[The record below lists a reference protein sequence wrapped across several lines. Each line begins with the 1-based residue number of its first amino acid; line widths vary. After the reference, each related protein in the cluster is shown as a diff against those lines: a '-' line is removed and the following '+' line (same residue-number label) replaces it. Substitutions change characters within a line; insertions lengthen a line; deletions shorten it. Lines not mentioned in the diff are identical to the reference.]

1 LTEGAAPTTAVV
13 SEVLAGDGAGAPPAA
28 ALPSG
33 PERQRSIGIARA
45 LIILLVLV
53 LAPVLALAI
62 GYAASVLKLNEEAVD
77 RGLQGT
83 ARGLSLAVDRD
94 IQTIEAVL
102 YGLAS
107 SPALDEQDWA
117 TLHAQASTIATKFSG
132 WIALVAPTT
141 QQVLNTLRPYGE
153 PLPLSSIPETVR
165 AVLATS
171 KPEITNLVWGRISQR
186 NVVSIV
192 MPVLRGNSVP
202 YSLSM
207 TVPPDRFS
215 QLLASQ
221 KLPDDWTAILVD
233 ANNAVVAISSG
244 SAAEVG
250 PKALAFA
257 TAAAGHDDGLADVV
271 LPEDG
276 SFKVAYQRSAES
288 AWKIIVAA
296 PEDVARY
303 PTRAWA
309 WTLAA
314 GALASLLLA
323 CLAAVFVGRRIA
335 APLQVLAQQAGAMVR
350 GEPVDL
356 ARSPIREVAAVQTAL
371 MKAAVAQGKWI
382 ETRIHLAEE
391 RKSREAA
398 EQARATV
405 ESREH
410 ALRVSEERYRGLTEA
425 IASIVW
431 TTNPDGQATDVS
443 GWCALTGQGAAE
455 CAGFGWLDAL
465 HPDDRERVR
474 ACWKEALGDGMPF
487 AAEFRLRDGNGHYT
501 WYDARAVPV
510 LEADG
515 RVREWIGV
523 CLDIDGRRSAEE
535 RQNLL
540 TAELNHR
547 VRNILASVQAMIGLT
562 AQSAPSQD
570 ELARRL
576 QGRVAAMARTHG
588 LLTSERW
595 RGASLIRIIRDE
607 LHPYAEGDDEAVVLS
622 GQTDCILPPRQ
633 ALDFAMGMHELAT
646 NAAKYGALS
655 IPGGRITIDWSI
667 TTDGGDSRLS
677 LTWQESG
684 GPTVEPPA
692 RRGFG
697 TRLLESVLGKAPRS
711 NLTIEFNPEGICCR
725 IGMWLSTGP
734 ETSMPPAPTR
744 EPVQSPTQTQQQ
756 TQQQQQE
763 TGLVRLA
770 SATPR
775 VLVAED
781 EPLAALEI
789 TGILSEAGLQVV
801 GPATTVREAMELGRG
816 AAIAAGVLD
825 VNLKGDLIFPVADLL
840 SSRGAPVVLVTGYDT
855 DTILPER
862 YRGLCV
868 LRKPIDR
875 KRLIEHLLPLLH
887 PQPAASEG

>member
-1 LTEGAAPTTAVV
+1 MTEGASPTTAVV
-13 SEVLAGDGAGAPPAA
+13 GEILPGNGASAASADAVPSE
-28 ALPSG
+28 
-33 PERQRSIGIARA
+33 PERRRGITIAQA
-45 LIILLVLV
+45 LAVLLVLV

-102 YGLAS
+102 YGLSS
-107 SPALDEQDWA
+107 SPAVDAQDWA
-117 TLHAQASTIATKFSG
+117 TLHAQASTVAGKFSG
-132 WIALVAPTT
+132 WVALVAPTM
-141 QQVLNTLRPYGE
+141 QQTLNTLRPYGE

-165 AVLATS
+165 AVLATAR
-171 KPEITNLVWGRISQR
+171 PEITNVVWGRVSQR

-192 MPVLRGNSVP
+192 MPVSRGDSVL

-221 KLPDDWTAILVD
+221 KLPDDWTAILLD
-233 ANNAVVAISSG
+233 ADNAVVAISGG
-244 SAAEVG
+244 SAADVG
-250 PKALAFA
+250 PKAVAFA
-257 TAAAGHDDGLADVV
+257 TAAANQDDGLADVAM
-271 LPEDG
+271 PGEG
-276 SFKVAYQRSAES
+276 SYKVAFQRSAAT

-323 CLAAVFVGRRIA
+323 CLAAVFIGRRIA

-356 ARSPIREVAAVQTAL
+356 SRSPIREVAAVQTAL
-371 MKAAVAQGKWI
+371 KKAAVAQGKWI

-391 RKSREAA
+391 RKAREAA

-443 GWCALTGQGAAE
+443 GWCALTGQNAAQ

-474 ACWKEALGDGMPF
+474 ACWKEALGDEMPF

-510 LEADG
+510 VEADG

-523 CLDIDGRRSAEE
+523 CLDIDGRKSAEE

-570 ELARRL
+570 ELGRRL

-607 LHPYAEGDDEAVVLS
+607 LHPYAEGDDDAVVLS

-633 ALDFAMGMHELAT
+633 ALDFAMGIHELAT

-655 IPGGRITIDWSI
+655 TPGGRITIDWSI
-667 TTDGGDSRLS
+667 VKDEGEARLS

-684 GPTVEPPA
+684 GPTVSPPA

-711 NLTIEFNPEGICCR
+711 ELTIEFNPEGLCCR
-725 IGMWLSTGP
+725 IGMWLSNGS
-734 ETSMPPAPTR
+734 EASMPPAPTQ
-744 EPVQSPTQTQQQ
+744 EPGRGPTQTQQQ

-763 TGLVRLA
+763 TGFVRLA

-801 GPATTVREAMELGRG
+801 GPASTVREAMELARG
-816 AAIAAGVLD
+816 AAIVAGVLD

-840 SSRGAPVVLVTGYDT
+840 SGRGAPVVLVTGYDT

-875 KRLIEHLLPLLH
+875 KRLIERLLPLLR
-887 PQPAASEG
+887 PQPVAREG

>member
-1 LTEGAAPTTAVV
+1 MTQTASPTTVV
-13 SEVLAGDGAGAPPAA
+13 VGDVLAGGGESAPPADDA
-28 ALPSG
+28 PSG
-33 PERQRSIGIARA
+33 PEGRRGIGIAHA
-45 LIILLVLV
+45 LVILLVLV
-53 LAPVLALAI
+53 LAPILALAI
-62 GYAASVLKLNEEAVD
+62 AYAASVLKLNVEAVD
-77 RGLQGT
+77 RGLQG
-83 ARGLSLAVDRD
+83 AASGLTLAVDRD

-102 YGLAS
+102 YGLAT
-107 SPALDEQDWA
+107 SPAVDAQDWGA
-117 TLHAQASTIATKFSG
+117 LHAQASMIADHYSG
-132 WIALVAPTT
+132 WVALVAPTT

-153 PLPLSSIPETVR
+153 PLPLSSVPETVR
-165 AVLATS
+165 TVLATA
-171 KPEITNLVWGRISQR
+171 KPEITNLVWGRVSQR
-186 NVVSIV
+186 SVAAVVV
-192 MPVLRGNSVP
+192 PVVRGGSVL

-207 TVPPDRFS
+207 VVTPDRFS

-221 KLPDDWTAILVD
+221 KLPGGWAAILLDSADVVVASAGSPLVD
-233 ANNAVVAISSG
+233 AG
-244 SAAEVG
+244 QKAA
-250 PKALAFA
+250 AFA
-257 TAAAGHDDGLADVV
+257 GAITDGDDGLADVV
-271 LPEDG
+271 TG
-276 SFKVAYQRSAES
+276 GASYKVAFKRLAETG
-288 AWKIIVAA
+288 WKIIVAA

-323 CLAAVFVGRRIA
+323 CLAAIFFGRRIA
-335 APLQVLAQQAGAMVR
+335 APLQLLAQQAGAMVR
-350 GEPVDL
+350 GEPTNMP
-356 ARSPIREVAAVQTAL
+356 RSPIREVAAVQMAL
-371 MKAAVAQGKWI
+371 KKAAVGQGKWI

-391 RKSREAA
+391 RKAREAA

-405 ESREH
+405 ESRED

-425 IASIVW
+425 MASIVW
-431 TTNPDGQATDVS
+431 TTNPDGQATDAS
-443 GWCALTGQGAAE
+443 GWCAITGQSPAE
-455 CAGFGWLDAL
+455 CAGFGWLDAV
-465 HPDDRERVR
+465 HPDDRDRVR
-474 ACWKEALGDGMPF
+474 ACWKEALGDHLPF
-487 AAEFRLRDGNGHYT
+487 TAEFRLRAGDGHYA

-510 LEADG
+510 READG

-523 CLDIDGRRSAEE
+523 CLDINGRKSAEE

-562 AQSAPSQD
+562 AQSAPSQE

-595 RGASLIRIIRDE
+595 RGASLTRIIRDE
-607 LHPYAEGDDEAVVLS
+607 LHPYADGDDEAVVLS
-622 GQTDCILPPRQ
+622 GEADCLLPPRQ
-633 ALDFAMGMHELAT
+633 ALDFAMAIHELAT

-655 IPGGRITIDWSI
+655 ASGGRIAIDWSI
-667 TTDGGDSRLS
+667 TEEGNDSRLA

-684 GPTVEPPA
+684 GPVVAPPV

-711 NLTIEFNPEGICCR
+711 SLTIEFNPEGICCR
-725 IGMWLSTGP
+725 IGMWLATGSGAP
-734 ETSMPPAPTR
+734 MPSAPAQ
-744 EPVQSPTQTQQQ
+744 QSEQTPQQQ

-763 TGLVRLA
+763 TGFVRLA
-770 SATPR
+770 SAMPR
-775 VLVAED
+775 ILVAED

-789 TGILSEAGLQVV
+789 TEILSEAGLQVV

-816 AAIAAGVLD
+816 AAIVGGVLD

-840 SSRGAPVVLVTGYDT
+840 SSRGAPVLLVTGYDT

-875 KRLIEHLLPLLH
+875 NQLIKHLHPLLH
-887 PQPAASEG
+887 PEPAASEG